1 VRRPRRAQTTGSA
14 LWTALPSLVL
24 ARAARA
30 WDALVAESAR
40 RVSEDKDKGEPAE
53 EADRTLLKRL
63 AAGDEAALESLFLT
77 HAGALHRIAYRY
89 LHSSWA
95 ARAVVQDVF
104 TAVWWRRST
113 LVVRGPIGAY
123 LTVAVRNRART
134 VLREELRRRERDARW
149 IDDSGKPESESSK
162 RAAAAGEAAGTRARF
177 GPRDLANAR
186 AAVQAALAA
195 LPDRQRTV
203 FRLRVEEQM
212 SNAEVRAAIGA
223 VSVKAVERIF
233 SRAVRTLR
241 ARLLPPDSGR
251 SQPKGRGR

>member
-1 VRRPRRAQTTGSA
+1 VRRSRRAQTTGSA
-14 LWTALPSLVL
+14 RWTALPSLVL

-40 RVSEDKDKGEPAE
+40 RVSEDKGKPAE
-53 EADRTLLKRL
+53 EADRTLLRRL
-63 AAGDEAALESLFLT
+63 AGGDEAALESLFLA
-77 HAGALHRIAYRY
+77 HAGALHQVAYRY

-104 TAVWWRRST
+104 TAVWWRRTT
-113 LVVRGPIGAY
+113 LAVRGPIGAY

-149 IDDSGKPESESSK
+149 VEDSGKPESENSK
-162 RAAAAGEAAGTRARF
+162 RAVAAGEAVGAGGRL
-177 GPRDLANAR
+177 GPRDLADAR

-223 VSVKAVERIF
+223 VSVKAVERVF
-233 SRAVRTLR
+233 SRAVRALR
-241 ARLLPPDSGR
+241 ARLLPPDGGQ
-251 SQPKGRGR
+251 SQPKRRGR

>member
-1 VRRPRRAQTTGSA
+1 
-14 LWTALPSLVL
+14 L

-40 RVSEDKDKGEPAE
+40 RVAEDKGDAKSAAE
-53 EADRTLLKRL
+53 AERKLLTRL
-63 AAGDEAALESLFLT
+63 AAGDERALESLFLA
-77 HAGALHRIAYRY
+77 HAGALHRVAYRY

-104 TAVWWRRST
+104 TTVWWRRSS
-113 LVVRGPIGAY
+113 LAVRGPIGAY

-149 IDDSGKPESESSK
+149 IEDGGGPGGEAG
-162 RAAAAGEAAGTRARF
+162 RPAAGGGAGEGVGGRGRVGTRDIA
-177 GPRDLANAR
+177 DAR
-186 AAVQAALAA
+186 AAVDAALAA
-195 LPDRQRTV
+195 LPERQRTV

-223 VSVKAVERIF
+223 VSVKAVERVF
-233 SRAVRTLR
+233 ARAVRALR
-241 ARLLPPDSGR
+241 SRLLPPDAGSKPPKRPDGR
-251 SQPKGRGR
+251 

>member
-24 ARAARA
+24 ARVARA

-40 RVSEDKDKGEPAE
+40 RVSEDKDKGKSAE
-53 EADRTLLKRL
+53 EANRALLERL
-63 AAGDEAALESLFLT
+63 AAGDETALESLFLA

-113 LVVRGPIGAY
+113 IVVRGPIAAY

-149 IDDSGKPESESSK
+149 VDGSGKPESEGSK
-162 RAAAAGEAAGTRARF
+162 RAAAADAAGTRGRMA
-177 GPRDLANAR
+177 PRDLADAR

-233 SRAVRTLR
+233 ARAVRALR
-241 ARLLPPDSGR
+241 ARLLPPDGGR
-251 SQPKGRGR
+251 SQPKRRGR

>member
-1 VRRPRRAQTTGSA
+1 
-14 LWTALPSLVL
+14 
-24 ARAARA
+24 
-30 WDALVAESAR
+30 VAESVR
-40 RVSEDKDKGEPAE
+40 RVSEDKGKSAE
-53 EADRTLLKRL
+53 EADRTLLRRL
-63 AAGDEAALESLFLT
+63 AAGDEAALESLFLA
-77 HAGALHRIAYRY
+77 HASALHRIAYRY

-104 TAVWWRRST
+104 TAVWWRRTT
-113 LVVRGPIGAY
+113 LAVRGPIGAY

-149 IDDSGKPESESSK
+149 VEDSGKPESEGSR
-162 RAAAAGEAAGTRARF
+162 RAAAAEEAAGTRARMAPSDF
-177 GPRDLANAR
+177 ADAR

-203 FRLRVEEQM
+203 FRLRIEEHM

-233 SRAVRTLR
+233 ARAVRALR
-241 ARLLPPDSGR
+241 ARLLPPDGGR
-251 SQPKGRGR
+251 SQPKRRDR

>member
-1 VRRPRRAQTTGSA
+1 VGRARRAQTSGSA

-40 RVSEDKDKGEPAE
+40 RVSEDKDKGKPAE

-63 AAGDEAALESLFLT
+63 AAGDEAALESLFLA

-113 LVVRGPIGAY
+113 LDVRGPIAAY

-149 IDDSGKPESESSK
+149 VEDSGKPESENSK
-162 RAAAAGEAAGTRARF
+162 RAAAAGEAAGARGRM
-177 GPRDLANAR
+177 GPRDLADAR

-233 SRAVRTLR
+233 SRAVRALR
-241 ARLLPPDSGR
+241 VRLLPPDGGR

>member
-1 VRRPRRAQTTGSA
+1 MGRSRRAQATGSA

-40 RVSEDKDKGEPAE
+40 RVSEDKGKPAE

-63 AAGDEAALESLFLT
+63 AAGDEEALERLFLA
-77 HAGALHRIAYRY
+77 HAGALHRVAYRY

-104 TAVWWRRST
+104 TAVWWRRTT
-113 LVVRGPIGAY
+113 LAVRGPIGAY

-149 IDDSGKPESESSK
+149 VEDSGKPESENSK
-162 RAAAAGEAAGTRARF
+162 RAAAAEEAGGTRGRMAP
-177 GPRDLANAR
+177 GDLADAR

-233 SRAVRTLR
+233 SRAVRALR
-241 ARLLPPDSGR
+241 ARLLPPDGGR
-251 SQPKGRGR
+251 SQPRRRGR

>member
-1 VRRPRRAQTTGSA
+1 M
-14 LWTALPSLVL
+14 ALPSLVL

-30 WDALVAESAR
+30 WDALVVESAR
-40 RVSEDKDKGEPAE
+40 RVAEDKERGESAAQAE
-53 EADRTLLKRL
+53 RALLKRL

-77 HAGALHRIAYRY
+77 HAATLHRIAYRY

-113 LVVRGPIGAY
+113 LAIRGPVAAY

-149 IDDSGKPESESSK
+149 ADDNGKPDSEAAR
-162 RAAAAGEAAGTRARF
+162 RAAKHAGGPRARIA
-177 GPRDLANAR
+177 PRDLAAAR
-186 AAVQAALAA
+186 AAVQAALIE

-233 SRAVRTLR
+233 SRAVRALR
-241 ARLLPPDSGR
+241 ARLLPPDPARPS
-251 SQPKGRGR
+251 PKRRDNRPETP